1 VTQAFEHEA
10 TIQQSSEEIQTQT
23 VLRFWEYMLELAKR
37 DPEWKETLK
46 EKADAF
52 RRLEV

>member
-1 VTQAFEHEA
+1 MTQAFEHKDTMQA
-10 TIQQSSEEIQTQT
+10 SEEIQTQT

-46 EKADAF
+46 EKAEAF
-52 RRLEV
+52 RRLEI